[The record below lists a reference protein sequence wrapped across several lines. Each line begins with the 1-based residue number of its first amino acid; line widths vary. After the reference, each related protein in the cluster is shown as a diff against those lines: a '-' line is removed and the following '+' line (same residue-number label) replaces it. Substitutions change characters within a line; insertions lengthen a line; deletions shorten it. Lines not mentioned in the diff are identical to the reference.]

1 VDSLGPVVDALG
13 LGSEVDSI
21 AKEDKGSLL
30 MRVAQ
35 RPSELS
41 LPFSTM
47 IIRVGFKRMMVID
60 ESSRFQTLE
69 DM

>member
-47 IIRVGFKRMMVID
+47 IIRVGFKRMMAMNRAD
-60 ESSRFQTLE
+60 FKHLLE